1 LNGLPGSARIGVVVM
16 VKTGMRLPPKSSD
29 LMKMQQLRWMLTP
42 MSYMDECVKKYGDMF
57 CLELAKDFSLVFT
70 SNPDALRTIL
80 TNDTKDFSAPGE
92 LNRAFEPLLGK
103 HSLITIGGKKH
114 QQQRQLIMPPLHGE
128 RMRSYAA
135 IIEDITSKVIQ
146 NQQLE
151 KPFSLRDVTQTIT
164 LQVMMQA
171 VFGLFDSPRARRIGK
186 LLGDILDATGSPLLM
201 AASYFPI
208 LGQIITPFHPAR
220 HALDWQIEADNLLYE
235 EIRDRRENPDASRSD
250 ILSLL
255 MAAQDEDGNPMTDVE
270 LRDEL
275 MTLLVAGHET
285 TATAIAWAIYY
296 IHKYPRIKSQLLGE
310 LESIGK
316 NPDENAIFKLPYLN
330 AVCNETLRI
339 HPVAML
345 TFPRQ
350 VEIPVSLCGYNL
362 EPGTVIYGSIYLI
375 HRCPDLYPNPDE
387 FKPERFLEK
396 QFSSS
401 EFLPFGGGVRRC
413 IGLAFAQF
421 EMKLVLATLMTSVDL
436 ELITR
441 EKVSPVRR
449 GLVSGQNRA
458 IQMLVKSH
466 NSTMPHILVGV

>member
-1 LNGLPGSARIGVVVM
+1 
-16 VKTGMRLPPKSSD
+16 MR
-29 LMKMQQLRWMLTP
+29 MQQIRWALSP
-42 MSYMDECVKKYGDMF
+42 MSYMDECAKKYGDMF
-57 CLELAKDFSLVFT
+57 RLQLKKDISLVFT
-70 SNPDALRTIL
+70 SNPDAIQTIL

-92 LNRAFEPLLGK
+92 LNKAFEPLFGK
-103 HSLITIGGKKH
+103 RSLITISGKEH
-114 QQQRQLIMPPLHGE
+114 QRQRQLLMPPLHGE
-128 RMRSYAA
+128 RMRSYAE
-135 IIEDITSKVIQ
+135 IIENITSKVIQ
-146 NQQLE
+146 NQQLD
-151 KPFSLRDVTQTIT
+151 KAFSLRDVTQKIT

-171 VFGLFDSPRARRIGK
+171 VFGLVDSPRARRIEK
-186 LLGDILDATGSPLLM
+186 LLEDILDATGSPLLM
-201 AASYFPI
+201 AATYFPI
-208 LGQIITPFHPAR
+208 LGRIVTPFHPAR
-220 HALDWQIEADNLLYE
+220 HALDWQQEADNLLYE
-235 EIRDRRENPDASRSD
+235 EIRDRRQNPDASRSD

-275 MTLLVAGHET
+275 ITLLVAGHET

-296 IHKYPRIKSQLLGE
+296 IHKCPRIKSLLLAELKGAGE
-310 LESIGK
+310 
-316 NPDENAIFKLPYLN
+316 NPDSNVIFKLPYLS

-339 HPVAML
+339 HPVGML

-362 EPGTVIYGSIYLI
+362 EPGTVIYGSIYLT
-375 HRCPDLYPNPDE
+375 HRRPDLYPNPDE

-421 EMKLVLATLMTSVDL
+421 EMKLVLAGIMSSVDL
-436 ELITR
+436 ELLTK

-458 IQMLVKSH
+458 IQMLVKSR
-466 NSTMPHILVGV
+466 NLTAPRILAEV

>member
-1 LNGLPGSARIGVVVM
+1 M
-16 VKTGMRLPPKSSD
+16 QLPPKPSAS
-29 LMKMQQLRWMLTP
+29 MRMQQLRWALSP
-42 MSYMDECVKKYGDMF
+42 MSYMDECANKYGDMF
-57 CLELAKDFSLVFT
+57 CLQLEKDISLVFT
-70 SNPDALRTIL
+70 SNPDAIQTIL

-92 LNRAFEPLLGK
+92 LNNDFEPLFGK
-103 HSLITIGGKKH
+103 RSLITISGKEH
-114 QQQRQLIMPPLHGE
+114 QRQRQLIMPSLHGE
-128 RMRSYAA
+128 RMRSYAE
-135 IIEDITSKVIQ
+135 IIDNITTKVIQ
-146 NQQLE
+146 NLQPG

-171 VFGLFDSPRARRIGK
+171 VFGLFDSPRAHRIEK
-186 LLGDILDATGSPLLM
+186 LLGDILDTTSSPLLM
-201 AASYFPI
+201 VASYFPI
-208 LGQIITPFHPAR
+208 LGRIVTPFHPAR
-220 HALDWQIEADNLLYE
+220 HTLDWQQEADNLLYE
-235 EIRDRRENPDASRSD
+235 EIRDRRQNPDASRSD

-255 MAAQDEDGNPMTDVE
+255 MAAQDEDGNLMTDVE

-275 MTLLVAGHET
+275 ITLLVAGHET

-310 LESIGK
+310 LESVGE
-316 NPDENAIFKLPYLN
+316 NPDSNVIFKLPYLS

-339 HPVAML
+339 HPVGML

-350 VEIPVSLCGYNL
+350 VEVPVSLCGYNL

-375 HRCPDLYPNPDE
+375 HRRPDLYPNPDE

-421 EMKLVLATLMTSVDL
+421 EMKLVLAKIMSSLDL
-436 ELITR
+436 ELITKG
-441 EKVSPVRR
+441 KVIPARR
-449 GLVSGQNRA
+449 GLVSGQNRV
-458 IQMLVKSH
+458 IQMLVKSR
-466 NSTMPHILVGV
+466 NSRNSRILAGV